1 MSDFPAHEPDWAE
14 YWLLA
19 PRITFLNHGSFGAC
33 PKAVLAFQQDLRQR
47 LEREPVT
54 FFVRAFERRLDEARE
69 VLAAF
74 VGANPRDLVFVPN
87 ATYGIN
93 AVLRSLSLAE
103 GDELLVTNHEY
114 NASRNALD
122 FVAQRAGARVVP
134 VEIPF
139 PIDRPERVVE
149 AILERVTPRTR
160 LALVDHVTS
169 QTGLIF
175 PIERIVRELDQRGID
190 TLVDGAHGPGMLP
203 LDLEGLGAA
212 YYAGNCHK
220 WICAPKGAAL
230 LYVRRD
236 RQGGIRPLA
245 ISHGANVP
253 AASRSRFHLEFDWTG
268 THDPTAWLSVPEAI
282 RFMGSIL
289 PGGWAELRARNRT
302 LVLLGRRK
310 ICEVLSI
317 PEPAPAEM
325 IGSLAALPLPDG
337 DSALPPSPLYTD
349 PLHETLFTRYR
360 IEVPVIP
367 WPAPPKRLLRISAQL
382 YNVPA
387 HYDRL
392 AEALRTE
399 FSASHAPP
407 DPRIEQG
414 ADRS

>member
-1 MSDFPAHEPDWAE
+1 MNDFPAHEPNWAE

-19 PRITFLNHGSFGAC
+19 PGITFLNHGSFGAC
-33 PKAVLAFQQDLRQR
+33 PKCVLAFQQDLRQR
-47 LEREPVT
+47 MEREPVT

-69 VLAAF
+69 ALAAF
-74 VGANPRDLVFVPN
+74 VGANPGNLVFVPN

-93 AVLRSLSLAE
+93 AVLRSLPLAK

-134 VEIPF
+134 VKIPF
-139 PIDRPERVVE
+139 PIDHPERVVE
-149 AILERVTPRTR
+149 AILDGVTPRTR

-175 PIERIVRELDQRGID
+175 PVERIVRELDERGID

-230 LYVRRD
+230 LYVRKD
-236 RQGGIRPLA
+236 RQQGIHPLA

-253 AASRSRFHLEFDWTG
+253 AGSRSRFHLEFDWTG
-268 THDPTAWLSVPEAI
+268 THDATAWLSVPEAI

-289 PGGWAELRARNRT
+289 PGGWAQLRARNRS
-302 LVLLGRRK
+302 LVLLGRQK
-310 ICEVLSI
+310 ICAALSI

-337 DSALPPSPLYTD
+337 EGALPASPLYTD

-382 YNVPA
+382 YNIPA

-392 AEALRTE
+392 AEALRMAL
-399 FSASHAPP
+399 SPAPGTP
-407 DPRIEQG
+407 GSQRRKNGE
-414 ADRS
+414 